1 MANIDKPAGFR
12 VSAMPGSFPIYT
24 EKTASNVT
32 LNPGDAIIRLTTGLI
47 GLALSTSASIL
58 GVSQSKI
65 TAEAGIQKDC
75 KYVPALPGLVFS
87 GQCSGT
93 PTQSTIGEK
102 HDIEGGT
109 GVMEINEDAAVNPA
123 VEIVGLEGGIKNSM
137 GLNARLLFVWTNSA
151 WTGQA

>member
-24 EKTASNVT
+24 GKTASNVT
-32 LNPGDAIIRLTTGLI
+32 LNPGDAVIRLTTGLI
-47 GLALSTSASIL
+47 GLALATSTSIL
-58 GVSQSKI
+58 GVSQSKL
-65 TAEAGIQKDC
+65 TGEAGVQKDC
-75 KYVPALPGLVFS
+75 MFVPALPGIVFS

-93 PTQSTIGEK
+93 PTQSVVGEK

-109 GVMEINEDAAVNPA
+109 GVMEINEDATSTNV
-123 VEIVGLEGGIKNSM
+123 VEIVGFEGGINNAV
-137 GLNARLLFVWTNSA
+137 GANARVLFVWSSSA